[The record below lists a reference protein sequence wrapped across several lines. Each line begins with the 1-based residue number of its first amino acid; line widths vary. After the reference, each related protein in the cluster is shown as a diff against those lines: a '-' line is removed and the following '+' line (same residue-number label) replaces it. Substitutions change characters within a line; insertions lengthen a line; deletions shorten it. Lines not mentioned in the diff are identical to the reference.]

1 MIILYVILLMDPDID
16 IDIDMNNKNKQQIF
30 KPSNYTD
37 EERINISKKIKNI
50 SNETIHEEME
60 KLIHIGKN
68 IETQIPS
75 PRIRTGNNIVDYFT
89 FHERLKTRGKYNIDF
104 YDFVFNIEEFKKK
117 KYIQNMLTY
126 YETVKNKNK
135 TKNEFIVLKE
145 VYNICVSA
153 INIIR
158 PIVYMEIYAKY
169 KPKTVLDFCAGWGG
183 AAVAASALNIE
194 KYIGIEINHNLV
206 QPYQNLVSFLNKKS
220 NTNIQMI
227 FDSALNVDY
236 QILEYDFVFTSPP
249 YYFIQKYE
257 NNVEY
262 KSKSAMDTD
271 FYIPLFTKTYGGLKQ
286 GGTYAINV
294 CKEVYENVLIKL
306 FGEASDIYPYKK
318 SKRQNN
324 YDEIVYVWVKQ

>member
-1 MIILYVILLMDPDID
+1 MDLSI
-16 IDIDMNNKNKQQIF
+16 NNKIDDKKNQTFI
-30 KPSNYTD
+30 PSNYTD
-37 EERINISKKIKNI
+37 EERMNISKKIKNI
-50 SNETIHEEME
+50 SNETIHEEMD
-60 KLIHIGKN
+60 KLILIGKN
-68 IETQIPS
+68 IETQTLS

-89 FHERLKTRGKYNIDF
+89 FHERLKTKGKYNIDF

-126 YETVKNKNK
+126 YDTVKNKTK
-135 TKNEFIVLKE
+135 KKNELVVLKE
-145 VYNICVSA
+145 VYNICISA

-158 PIVYMEIYAKY
+158 PIVYMEIYSKY

-194 KYIGIEINHNLV
+194 KYIGIEINYNLE
-206 QPYQNLVSFLNKKS
+206 QPYHKLVSFLNNKS
-220 NTNIQMI
+220 KTNIQMI
-227 FDSALNVDY
+227 FDNALNVNY
-236 QILEYDFVFTSPP
+236 QYLDYDFVFTSPP

-262 KSKSAMDTD
+262 KCKSEMNEH
-271 FYIPLFTKTYGGLKQ
+271 FYIPIFTKTYNGLKK
-286 GGTYAINV
+286 GGIYAINV
-294 CKEVYENVLIKL
+294 CKEVYENVLLKL
-306 FGEASDIYPYKK
+306 FGVANDIYPYKK